1 MISEADL
8 YFKSFVEKNETEV
21 FKIVMEAF
29 KQDRE
34 ESTEEVKD
42 IILMPSKF

>member
-8 YFKSFVEKNETEV
+8 YFKSFVEKNQTEV

-29 KQDRE
+29 K
-34 ESTEEVKD
+34 
-42 IILMPSKF
+42 